1 MMEHY
6 LMFTMF
12 TTYVYSCDKVHLCV
26 RLLVYLQNMFNTKS
40 KLANQ
45 TKSKLA
51 KLFPAAHQRP
61 PPHNFDVSAV

>member
-1 MMEHY
+1 
-6 LMFTMF
+6 
-12 TTYVYSCDKVHLCV
+12 
-26 RLLVYLQNMFNTKS
+26 MFNTKSKLANQTKS

-51 KLFPAAHQRP
+51 KLFPADHQRP

>member
-1 MMEHY
+1 
-6 LMFTMF
+6 
-12 TTYVYSCDKVHLCV
+12 
-26 RLLVYLQNMFNTKS
+26 MFNTKS

-51 KLFPAAHQRP
+51 KLFPADHQRP

>member
-1 MMEHY
+1 
-6 LMFTMF
+6 
-12 TTYVYSCDKVHLCV
+12 
-26 RLLVYLQNMFNTKS
+26 MFNTKSKLANHTKS

-51 KLFPAAHQRP
+51 KLFPADHQRP